1 MEDLNNK
8 RNLSKYDKY
17 ILFFV
22 IYTISFFLFFKTL
35 GYTIPFVLAL
45 IIAAIIV
52 KPIRWFARKFKI
64 KETNSLLVLTFLI
77 LIFGSIASLITWLII
92 KLVNQIGQLAN
103 SGYDFFNKNYDSIAK
118 WFQRQYDWVVSNL
131 SSVDP
136 DIVESG
142 RDVVKDSVTYLK
154 DGLLGL
160 GSTLGNFTINL
171 ASSLP
176 TFFLI
181 IIFTIVCSFLFAKV
195 ILKNPKFIYKFLP
208 ISSSQKDKLESITE
222 ESKNMLLKYGMSYLI
237 IISITGAISTI
248 AYFILGV
255 PYALLLGLLT
265 AFLDL
270 LPVLGV
276 AATYVPIALYYLY
289 LGNYT
294 IPIGIAI
301 LYVVVTIGRNIWEPK
316 IVSSSLDISPI
327 ITIMAIF
334 IGLKLNGIAGMI
346 YFIFMAVT
354 FKILQNVGVLDS
366 LEDKNK

>member
-1 MEDLNNK
+1 MEDLNK
-8 RNLSKYDKY
+8 ERNLSKYDKY

-22 IYTISFFLFFKTL
+22 IYTITFFLFFKTL
-35 GYTIPFVLAL
+35 GYTIPFVLAF

-52 KPIRWFARKFKI
+52 KPIRWFAGKFKI

-77 LIFGSIASLITWLII
+77 FIFGSIASLITWLII

-103 SGYDFFNKNYDSIAK
+103 SGYEFFNKNYDSIAK

-131 SSVDP
+131 SSVDS
-136 DIVESG
+136 DLVESG
-142 RDVVKDSVTYLK
+142 RDVINDSVTYLK
-154 DGLLGL
+154 DALLGF
-160 GSTLGNFTINL
+160 GSSLGNFAINL

-181 IIFTIVCSFLFAKV
+181 IIFTIVCSFLFAKL
-195 ILKNPKFIYKFLP
+195 ILKNPNFMYKFLP
-208 ISSSQKDKLESITE
+208 VTKNQKEKLQNITA
-222 ESKNMLLKYGMSYLI
+222 ESKNMLVKYGMSYLI

-255 PYALLLGLLT
+255 PYALLLGLIT

-276 AATYVPIALYYLY
+276 AATYVPIAVYYLY

-294 IPIGIAI
+294 IPIGIGI

-316 IVSSSLDISPI
+316 IVSSSLDINPI

-334 IGLKLNGIAGMI
+334 IGLKLNGIMGMI
-346 YFIFMAVT
+346 YFIFMAVA
-354 FKILQNVGVLDS
+354 FKILQNVGVLDN